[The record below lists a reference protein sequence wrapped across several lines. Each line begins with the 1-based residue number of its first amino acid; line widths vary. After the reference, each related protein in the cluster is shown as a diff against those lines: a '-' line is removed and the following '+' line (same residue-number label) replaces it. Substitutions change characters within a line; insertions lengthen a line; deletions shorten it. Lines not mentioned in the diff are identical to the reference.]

1 MVFIFI
7 VVIKIAILAA
17 RNSYVMY
24 DLKIQFT
31 DKEITPWGGIA
42 LLKKMIDKM
51 SFIEL
56 LKKSPLPAQRSNRG
70 YDPIQI
76 ILQFIIS
83 IWCGASRYEHLEVT
97 RFDGVI
103 QQMFGWKNMAGHR
116 AFIRYFQKFSMEDNT
131 NVFSNFYQWFFNN
144 LTFNNFTLDLDSSV
158 VTRYGD
164 QQGAAVGYN
173 VRKPGRNSHHPL
185 LAFVADVEMVANF
198 WLRSGDAHTA
208 NNFEAFLLQ
217 TLSHL
222 QNKTIGLLRADTGFY
237 SKKIFELL
245 ETCQQP
251 ISYVIACPMYVTIQR
266 TIQSQKAWMKLDDGI
281 EIAETMYQSPT
292 WDKPRRLVMVR
303 QKVSQRPKATG
314 KVLRLF
320 EDDEIINGY
329 RYSCY
334 ITNLPLP
341 PAEVWRLYRNRAT
354 CENRIKELKY
364 DYALDKI
371 NQQSFDATETT
382 LNFIM
387 VAYNLMS
394 LFKQVIVQDKVRP
407 TLKTLRY
414 SCLGIGSY
422 IVKNGR
428 ERILKMSLNM
438 KRRSWI
444 TKLWEN
450 SNTILSPF
458 INLTI

>member
-1 MVFIFI
+1 
-7 VVIKIAILAA
+7 
-17 RNSYVMY
+17 
-24 DLKIQFT
+24 
-31 DKEITPWGGIA
+31 
-42 LLKKMIDKM
+42 
-51 SFIEL
+51 
-56 LKKSPLPAQRSNRG
+56 
-70 YDPIQI
+70 
-76 ILQFIIS
+76 
-83 IWCGASRYEHLEVT
+83 
-97 RFDGVI
+97 
-103 QQMFGWKNMAGHR
+103 
-116 AFIRYFQKFSMEDNT
+116 
-131 NVFSNFYQWFFNN
+131 
-144 LTFNNFTLDLDSSV
+144 
-158 VTRYGD
+158 
-164 QQGAAVGYN
+164 
-173 VRKPGRNSHHPL
+173 
-185 LAFVADVEMVANF
+185 MVANF

-245 ETCQQP
+245 ETQPLP
-251 ISYVIACPMYVTIQR
+251 ISYVVACPMYVTIQR
-266 TIQSQKAWMKLDDGI
+266 TIQSQKVWMKLDEGI
-281 EIAETMYQSPT
+281 EIAERMYQSPT

-329 RYSCY
+329 RHSCY
-334 ITNLPLP
+334 ITNLSLP
-341 PAEVWRLYRNRAT
+341 AAEVCRLYRNRAT

-371 NQQSFDATETT
+371 NQHSFDATETT

-422 IVKNGR
+422 MVKNGS

-438 KRRSWI
+438 KHRSWI

-450 SNTILSPF
+450 GNTISSPF
-458 INLTI
+458 ITLSG